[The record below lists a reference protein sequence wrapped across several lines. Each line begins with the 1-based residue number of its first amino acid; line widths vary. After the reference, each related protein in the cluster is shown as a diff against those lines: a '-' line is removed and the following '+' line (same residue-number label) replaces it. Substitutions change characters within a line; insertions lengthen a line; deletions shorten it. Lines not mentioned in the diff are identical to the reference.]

1 MSEQTFAAGIITG
14 TITGAIMGIVPALI
28 VICILVL
35 FDLITGVWAS
45 LKLKIKIESHR
56 LRATVFKLLSYL
68 SITTLAGLI
77 DGAITAEWRL
87 SGFVGGFIAI
97 VELMSIVENFGKI
110 TGNDLFEKLKDAL
123 GNKHE
128 SHHHINQHAH

>member
-1 MSEQTFAAGIITG
+1 MSEQTFAVGIITG
-14 TITGAIMGIVPALI
+14 TITGALMGIVPALI

-35 FDLITGVWAS
+35 FDLITGIWAS
-45 LKLKIKIESHR
+45 VKTKVKIESHK
-56 LRATVFKLLSYL
+56 LRKTVFKLLSYL

-97 VELMSIVENFGKI
+97 VELMSVVENFGKI
-110 TGNDLFEKLKDAL
+110 TGNDLFEKLKNAL

-128 SHHHINQHAH
+128 AHHHINQHAH

>member
-68 SITTLAGLI
+68 SVTTLAGLI

-87 SGFVGGFIAI
+87 SGFIGGFIAI

-110 TGNDLFEKLKDAL
+110 TGNDLFEKLKNAL
-123 GNKHE
+123 GKKHE
-128 SHHHINQHAH
+128 SHHHINHEH

>member
-1 MSEQTFAAGIITG
+1 MVSEQTFALGIITG
-14 TITGAIMGIVPALI
+14 TITGALIGVVPALI
-28 VICILVL
+28 VICVLVL
-35 FDLITGVWAS
+35 FDLVTGIWAS

-68 SITTLAGLI
+68 LIVTLAGLI

-110 TGNDLFEKLKDAL
+110 TGNDLFDRLKDAL
-123 GNKHE
+123 GKKHE
-128 SHHHINQHAH
+128 HHHH

>member
-1 MSEQTFAAGIITG
+1 MVSEQTFAIGIITG
-14 TITGAIMGIVPALI
+14 TITGALIGIVPSLT
-28 VICILVL
+28 VICVLVL
-35 FDLITGVWAS
+35 FDLITGIWAAV
-45 LKLKIKIESHR
+45 KTKVKIESHK
-56 LRATVFKLLSYL
+56 LRKTVFKLLSYL

-110 TGNDLFEKLKDAL
+110 TGNDLFNRMKEAL
-123 GNKHE
+123 GKKHE
-128 SHHHINQHAH
+128 HHHH